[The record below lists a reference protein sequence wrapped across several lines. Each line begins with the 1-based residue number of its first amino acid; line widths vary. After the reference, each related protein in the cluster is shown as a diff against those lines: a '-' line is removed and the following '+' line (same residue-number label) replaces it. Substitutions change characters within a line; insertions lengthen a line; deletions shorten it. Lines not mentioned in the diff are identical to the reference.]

1 MSARHERQTA
11 AEARR
16 GLPADPD
23 QPSRHDAAIPVYLP
37 APAYVRSRSCLAADE
52 HPRPVDEPAPQPA
65 LASVRGRPRH
75 GG

>member
-16 GLPADPD
+16 GLAADPD
-23 QPSRHDAAIPVYLP
+23 HRSRHEAAIPLYLP
-37 APAYVRSRSCLAADE
+37 APASVRRRSSHAADE
-52 HPRPVDEPAPQPA
+52 EPRPVDEPAPQLA
-65 LASVRGRPRH
+65 LASVRGKPRH